1 MALGASSGMM
11 AVLVL
16 ALYIE
21 SPATAA
27 LYAGRAWLWLIPP
40 TFLYWVARLW
50 MKTHR
55 GEVHDDPVVFAA
67 RDRQSLL
74 IAGILGLIFVAAAGN
89 WRVW

>member
-1 MALGASSGMM
+1 
-11 AVLVL
+11 V
-16 ALYIE
+16 I
-21 SPATAA
+21 
-27 LYAGRAWLWLIPP
+27 
-40 TFLYWVARLW
+40 LYWVARLW

-74 IAGILGLIFVAAAGN
+74 IAGIVGLIFVAAAGN